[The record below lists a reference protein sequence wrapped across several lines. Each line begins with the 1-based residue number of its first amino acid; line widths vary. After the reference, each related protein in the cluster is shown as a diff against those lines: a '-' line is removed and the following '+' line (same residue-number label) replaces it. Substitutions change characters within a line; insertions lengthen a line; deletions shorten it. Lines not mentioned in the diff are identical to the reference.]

1 MKKRTFIAL
10 AAAALLQ
17 SAVLLSASLTVSL
30 PAQAQSAPD
39 ALARVKAAGVLKVGE
54 ETAFAPFA
62 FIKDGEHIGFNV
74 DLYGEIAKE
83 LGVKIEWVLLPWE
96 GVLPG
101 LEVGKFDVVGGPAI
115 ITKARLER
123 YRFTTPIV
131 ESTVAL
137 LKRQRDN
144 SINKPE
150 DIAGKTVG
158 AARTSSQL
166 AQLKAFGDTL
176 PRNITVR
183 EYPGNN
189 EAYAD
194 LANGRIAAMAN
205 SLPNISYVAQQRPG
219 VFAVVLPPFGV
230 KTYFGY
236 PSRKDVDSTRLYDAI
251 NGIILKMKAD
261 GRLAA
266 LQQKWLGTTFDT
278 PDSLLEP
285 AV

>member
-1 MKKRTFIAL
+1 MNKRTFLTGIA
-10 AAAALLQ
+10 AFATT
-17 SAVLLSASLTVSL
+17 AVLSLNL
-30 PAQAQSAPD
+30 PSVHAQAPD

-115 ITKARLER
+115 ITRARLER
-123 YRFTTPIV
+123 YRFTTPLV

-137 LKRQRDN
+137 LKRKQDS

-158 AARTSSQL
+158 GARTSSQL
-166 AQLKAFGDTL
+166 AQLKAFGETL
-176 PRNITVR
+176 PKSITIR

-219 VFAVVLPPFGV
+219 VFSVVMPPFGV

-236 PSRKDVDSTRLYDAI
+236 PSRRDADSTSLYNAI
-251 NGIILKMKAD
+251 NAIILKMKAD
-261 GRLAA
+261 GRLGA
-266 LQQKWLGTTFDT
+266 LQQKWLGMTFDT
-278 PDSLLEP
+278 PDSITEP
-285 AV
+285 NV

>member
-1 MKKRTFIAL
+1 MKKRTFLATL
-10 AAAALLQ
+10 AAAT
-17 SAVLLSASLTVSL
+17 LLSSSFVLTS

-39 ALARVKAAGVLKVGE
+39 ALARVQAAGVLKVGE

-74 DLYGEIAKE
+74 DLYGEIARE

-115 ITKARLER
+115 ITKARMER
-123 YRFTTPIV
+123 YRFTTPLV

-137 LKRQRDN
+137 LKRQRDT

-166 AQLKAFGDTL
+166 AQLKAFGETL
-176 PRNITVR
+176 PRPVTPR

-194 LANGRIAAMAN
+194 LANGRIAAVAN

-219 VFAVVLPPFGV
+219 IFSVVLPPFGV

-236 PSRKDVDSTRLYDAI
+236 PSRKDEDSASLYAAI
-251 NGIILKMKAD
+251 NGILLKMKAD
-261 GRLAA
+261 GRMAA
-266 LQQKWLGTTFDT
+266 LQEKWLGMTFDT
-278 PDSLLEP
+278 PETITEP